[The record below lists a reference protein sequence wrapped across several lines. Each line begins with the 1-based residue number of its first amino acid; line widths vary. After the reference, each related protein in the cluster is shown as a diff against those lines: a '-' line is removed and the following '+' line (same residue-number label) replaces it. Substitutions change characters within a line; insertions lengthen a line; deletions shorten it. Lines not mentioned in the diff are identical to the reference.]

1 MKNTGRILALAALLG
16 VNAQAASFMAIGDN
30 AELFLT
36 GSAAVRFDDNIYLD
50 RANEQDDMVWSVT
63 PGFDVVFGQG
73 SATQGNI
80 YYREEFLKYS
90 DASNQDTSL
99 SNVGIKTKYDGG
111 KSKFDLGFTYN
122 QLSQND
128 NDVRA
133 TGDLVRRELTHFHAS
148 PEFGVTEK
156 SSVAIGVIY
165 DRTNYKPAGYTDNSI
180 WSVPVDYYFEYS
192 SKLDLSVGY
201 RRRESDLGT
210 GGVDSEDN
218 FFNVGARG
226 EFTPKVTG
234 QLRVGFGQREFGTGG
249 DDDLVGIDGS
259 LAFEAS
265 SKTFY
270 RFTISNDFGSA
281 ASGDSTKIFALGLQG
296 VSQLSQQM
304 SLNAGL
310 NYRAIE
316 YSSREDDYFEGQ
328 IGINY
333 VYNNNVNFG
342 ASYVHRKNDS
352 TNGVLDFSNNVF
364 SFGANVRY

>member
-1 MKNTGRILALAALLG
+1 MKNTGRILALAALVG
-16 VNAQAASFMAIGDN
+16 ANAQAASFMAIGDN

-36 GSAAVRFDDNIYLD
+36 GSAAIRFDDNIYLD
-50 RANEQDDMVWSVT
+50 QANEQDDMIWSFA

-99 SNVGIKTKYDGG
+99 SNVGIKTRYDGG

-148 PEFGVTEK
+148 PEFGITEK
-156 SSVAIGVIY
+156 SSLAIGVTY
-165 DRTNYKPAGYTDNSI
+165 DRTNYKPNGYIDNSV

-192 SKLDLSVGY
+192 PKLDLSVGY
-201 RRRESDLGT
+201 RRRESDLGS
-210 GGVDSEDN
+210 GGIDSEDN
-218 FFNVGARG
+218 FFNIGARG

-234 QLRVGFGQREFGTGG
+234 QLRVGFGMREFDTGG
-249 DDDLVGIDGS
+249 DDDQIGIDGS

-265 SKTFY
+265 SKTSY
-270 RFTISNDFGSA
+270 RFTLSNDFGSS
-281 ASGDSTKIFALGLQG
+281 ASGDSTKNFALGLTA
-296 VSQLSQQM
+296 VSQVTQQM
-304 SLNAGL
+304 SWNAGL

-316 YSSREDDYFEGQ
+316 YSTREDDYFEGQ
-328 IGINY
+328 IGLNY
-333 VYNNNVNFG
+333 VYNTYLNFG
-342 ASYVHRKNDS
+342 ASFTHRKNDS
-352 TNGVLDFSNNVF
+352 TTGGLDFSNNVF